1 MGRSRLIGVAVG
13 LWMLSVVL
21 PAQAVLLRYTPKVGA
36 IAKHTIS
43 MSGRM
48 EMTSEMLPQAM
59 RMQLAVTMAER
70 EKVLGQAE
78 GGYKVQTST
87 SGGTIKMTGEG
98 LGGAR
103 SQKAP
108 AASIVAIYDDHS
120 RVARVVSMTGAKDVS
135 MGMGGDSD
143 FSALGGIPLPEED
156 VKPGDTWSDEIKMPM
171 GQGMPEATINTT
183 SRLLELATYKG
194 RKCAKIRTTMNGPFS
209 LDMSQMP
216 QAQGAQGS
224 ADGTMEGTMTAY
236 YDYEKSVWVD
246 ASGKVTMNM
255 NMNVSAPGGEGG
267 GMSMTMAMKMAM
279 NVKMTMVK

>member
-1 MGRSRLIGVAVG
+1 
-13 LWMLSVVL
+13 MLSVVL
-21 PAQAVLLRYTPKVGA
+21 PAQAVLLRYTPKVGT
-36 IAKHTIS
+36 ITKHSIS

-59 RMQLAVTMAER
+59 RMQLTATIGER
-70 EKVLGQAE
+70 EKVLGQTE

-87 SGGTIKMTGEG
+87 SGGTVKMTGDGLEG
-98 LGGAR
+98 AQ

-108 AASIVAIYDDHS
+108 ASSIVAIYDDRS
-120 RVARVVSMTGAKDVS
+120 RVMRVVSMKGAKDPS

-156 VKPGDTWSDEIKMPM
+156 VKPGDTWADEIKMPM
-171 GQGMPEATINTT
+171 GEGMPEATINTT

-209 LDMSQMP
+209 LDMSQIP

-224 ADGTMEGTMTAY
+224 ADGTLEGTMTAY
-236 YDYEKSVWVD
+236 YDYEKCTWVD

-255 NMNVSAPGGEGG
+255 NMNVNASPPGSEGG
-267 GMSMTMAMKMAM
+267 GMSMTMGMKMAM
-279 NVKMTMVK
+279 NIKMTLAK